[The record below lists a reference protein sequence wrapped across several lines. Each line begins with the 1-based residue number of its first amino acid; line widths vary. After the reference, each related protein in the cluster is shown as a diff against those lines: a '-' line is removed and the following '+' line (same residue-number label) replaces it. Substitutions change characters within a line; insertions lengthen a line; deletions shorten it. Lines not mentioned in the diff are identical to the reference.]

1 MQNLFYV
8 KNKYYIL
15 RYDSHIKLNKCE
27 KVDTYEKCLE
37 IVEKNLI
44 KNDFSCDIKDN
55 NKPIINTK
63 LINNKLKD
71 TIKTYSFNIIKYEP
85 KLSGFVFNIG
95 IVIWNNKTNEF
106 SYKFLDDKLISKL
119 ANIMK
124 VDFIFDIKKHFTD
137 FYNQKD
143 LTILDVKKDIVK
155 IQNYP
160 LEYNYKYDTWN
171 YWNQYD
177 SSDFNKVINDVFNS
191 EVDFI
196 FKKN

>member
-1 MQNLFYV
+1 
-8 KNKYYIL
+8 
-15 RYDSHIKLNKCE
+15 
-27 KVDTYEKCLE
+27 
-37 IVEKNLI
+37 
-44 KNDFSCDIKDN
+44 
-55 NKPIINTK
+55 
-63 LINNKLKD
+63 
-71 TIKTYSFNIIKYEP
+71 
-85 KLSGFVFNIG
+85 
-95 IVIWNNKTNEF
+95 
-106 SYKFLDDKLISKL
+106 
-119 ANIMK
+119 MK